1 MLARHAGALDNAGFI
16 RKRIYMHTLICG
28 SLAFDTI
35 MVFGDRFKH
44 HILPEKI
51 HILNV
56 AFLVPEMRR
65 EFGGTA
71 GNIAYNLQLLEGK
84 PLIMGTVGEDFGSYR
99 AWLDSH
105 KLDSSHIK
113 TIPGS
118 FTAQAFITTDLDD
131 NQITA
136 FHPGAMNESH
146 QNSVNDAKDVSLAI
160 IAPDGR
166 DGMFQHAREC
176 HEAGIPFLFDPGQ
189 GLPMF
194 NGEELMHFIE
204 MADYL
209 AVNDY
214 EAQLLQEKTGHSI
227 EVLATKVKALIVT
240 LGGQGSTIYAD
251 GQRFDIPCVEALE
264 VVDPTGCGDAY
275 RAGLLYGISQGWDW
289 PTCGRLASTM
299 GAIKIASRGPQ
310 NHKPTREEI
319 QAIYSQALVNE
330 VLSEEKRLNG

>member
-1 MLARHAGALDNAGFI
+1 
-16 RKRIYMHTLICG
+16 MHTLICG

-71 GNIAYNLQLLEGK
+71 GNIAYNLQLLEGS
-84 PLIMGTVGEDFGSYR
+84 PLIMGTVGEDFGSYHE
-99 AWLDSH
+99 WLARH
-105 KLDSSHIK
+105 KLDTRHIK

-146 QNSVNDAKDVSLAI
+146 QNSVKDAKDVSLAI

-204 MADYL
+204 MADYM

-214 EAQLLQEKTGHSI
+214 EAQLLQEKTGHTL
-227 EVLATKVKALIVT
+227 EVLASKVKALIVT
-240 LGGQGSTIYAD
+240 LGSQGSTIYAD
-251 GQRFDIPCVEALE
+251 GQRFDIPCVEAEE

-275 RAGLLYGISQGWDW
+275 RAGLLYGIARGWDW

>member
-1 MLARHAGALDNAGFI
+1 
-16 RKRIYMHTLICG
+16 MHTLICG

-35 MVFGDRFKH
+35 MVFQDQFKN

-71 GNIAYNLQLLEGK
+71 GNIAYNLQLLEDK
-84 PLIMGTVGEDFGSYR
+84 PLIMATVGEDFASY
-99 AWLDSH
+99 ANWLDSNSV
-105 KLDSSHIK
+105 DTTHIK
-113 TIPGS
+113 TVAGS
-118 FTAQAFITTDLDD
+118 YTAQAFITTDLDD

-136 FHPGAMNESH
+136 FHPGAMNYSH
-146 QNSVNDAKDVSLAI
+146 HNSVKDAKDVTLAI

-194 NGEELMHFIE
+194 NGEELMHFID

-214 EAQLLQEKTGHSI
+214 EAQLMQEKTGLT
-227 EVLATKVKALIVT
+227 LASLASKVKALIVT
-240 LGGQGSTIYAD
+240 LGAKGSVIYAD
-251 GQRFDIPCVEALE
+251 GQQFAIPCVQASA

-275 RAGLLYGISQGWDW
+275 RAGLLYGMARGWDW
-289 PTCGRLASTM
+289 QTCGRLASVM
-299 GAIKIASRGPQ
+299 GAIKITSRGGQ
-310 NHKPTREEI
+310 NHKPSRAEI
-319 QAIYSQALVNE
+319 EAIYSQALVNE
-330 VLSEEKRLNG
+330 TLANPTLLS